1 MDRDK
6 LLKGLQFFSTVV
18 IPVMTLAVTATL
30 TYLKE
35 VSKNEEE
42 KKKLE
47 NNLKLEKP
55 ESHD

>member
-1 MDRDK
+1 MNIEKKK
-6 LLKGLQFFSTVV
+6 LLRGLQFFSTVI

-35 VSKNEEE
+35 CEEKDKKEE

-47 NNLKLEKP
+47 TSKNEEL
-55 ESHD
+55 